1 MSYLDIVSVLN
12 QKESKPMED
21 KKELWKRIV
30 FSIAVSNTDDHL
42 RNHGFLFDSKGL
54 RLSTMYDVNP
64 NPNSSCLS
72 LSIDGLDN
80 SLDYDIAIDAAPYF
94 GIKKDEGASIIK
106 EMKDKVSLFRY
117 VAGKYE
123 VSQSE
128 INRMES
134 AFNI

>member
-1 MSYLDIVSVLN
+1 
-12 QKESKPMED
+12 MED

-42 RNHGFLFDSKGL
+42 RNQGFLFDSKGL

>member
-1 MSYLDIVSVLN
+1 MIFHHFHYARRSVLI
-12 QKESKPMED
+12 
-21 KKELWKRIV
+21 KKRSGI
-30 FSIAVSNTDDHL
+30 
-42 RNHGFLFDSKGL
+42 R
-54 RLSTMYDVNP
+54 
-64 NPNSSCLS
+64 
-72 LSIDGLDN
+72 DN